1 MKATGLSFLAFGA
14 LCSAALAQSAA
25 PTVESLMKSGF
36 TVAGII
42 PSNAGPGI
50 FLVKGDQ
57 LYGCFVSE
65 TPKSEEITTRYC
77 KQAR

>member
-1 MKATGLSFLAFGA
+1 MKATGLSILTFGA
-14 LCSAALAQSAA
+14 LCGAACAQPAA

-42 PSNAGPGI
+42 PSNAGPEI

-57 LYGCFVSE
+57 FYGCSVSE
-65 TPKSEEITTRYC
+65 TPESEEITTRYC
-77 KQAR
+77 QKVR

>member
-1 MKATGLSFLAFGA
+1 MAICT
-14 LCSAALAQSAA
+14 LCSAAAAQSAA

-57 LYGCFVSE
+57 FYGCFVSE
-65 TPKSEEITTRYC
+65 TPKSEEITARYC
-77 KQAR
+77 KKVR